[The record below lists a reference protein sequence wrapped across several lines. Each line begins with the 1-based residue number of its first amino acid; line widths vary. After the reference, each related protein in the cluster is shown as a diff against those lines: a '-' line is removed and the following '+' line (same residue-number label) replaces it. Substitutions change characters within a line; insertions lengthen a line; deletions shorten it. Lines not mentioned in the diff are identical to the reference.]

1 MRIGELAR
9 RAGTTTRA
17 LRYYEERGLLAPDR
31 RPSGYREY
39 DERSVV
45 TVRRIQVLLAAGLPS
60 AVIAE
65 ILPCV
70 VDDTVVLSG
79 SCPELR
85 EGLARERDRISAS
98 IDRLAAARDLL
109 DTVVGRPLPV

>member
-9 RAGTTTRA
+9 RTGTSTRA
-17 LRYYEERGLLAPDR
+17 LRYYEERGLLSPQR

-39 DERSVV
+39 DDRSVA
-45 TVRRIQVLLAAGLPS
+45 TVSRIQVLLAAGLSS

-85 EGLARERDRISAS
+85 AGLARERARISAS
-98 IDRLAAARDLL
+98 IDRLSTARDLL
-109 DTVVGRPLPV
+109 DTVVGRPLSG